1 MSPSHP
7 IELWQKDC
15 VHAARIGGEILKEY
29 QGRVV
34 PHEKGPRDLVT
45 EADLASQRAI
55 ELYRS
60 PRFPDHLILGEE
72 SDPETRRHASENPDG
87 RVRWVI
93 DPLDG
98 TTNFV
103 HQLPNYCVS
112 VAVERDGVI
121 WAGAVYN
128 PVSDECFHAGRGCG
142 AWLNDRELR
151 TSRCM
156 KLEEALL
163 AVGFSAGIQRGS
175 VEVRR
180 FEELLYQARAIRRLG
195 SAALNLCYVAAGRLD
210 GFFATS
216 VRPWDVAAGILLI
229 EEAGGI
235 VTDIQGKPFDLI
247 RAHVATAATSALHEQ
262 LGQHLFT
269 VS

>member
-1 MSPSHP
+1 M
-7 IELWQKDC
+7 
-15 VHAARIGGEILKEY
+15 
-29 QGRVV
+29 
-34 PHEKGPRDLVT
+34 
-45 EADLASQRAI
+45 
-55 ELYRS
+55 
-60 PRFPDHLILGEE
+60 
-72 SDPETRRHASENPDG
+72 
-87 RVRWVI
+87 I

-128 PVSDECFHAGRGCG
+128 PVSDECFHAGRGRG
-142 AWLNDRELR
+142 AWLNHDPIKA
-151 TSRCM
+151 SSCS
-156 KLEEALL
+156 KLNEALL
-163 AVGFSAGIQRGS
+163 AVGFSAGIKRGS

-180 FEELLYQARAIRRLG
+180 FEELLYEARAIRRLG

-216 VRPWDVAAGILLI
+216 VKPWDVAAGVLLI

-235 VTDIQGKPFDLI
+235 VTGIDGSPFDLI
-247 RAHVATAATSALHEQ
+247 RAHVAAAATREVHAQ
-262 LGQHLFT
+262 MGQHLFDLR
-269 VS
+269 

>member
-1 MSPSHP
+1 MSSGHP
-7 IELWQKDC
+7 IELWQKSC
-15 VHAARIGGEILKEY
+15 VHAVRIGGEILKEY
-29 QGRVV
+29 CGKVV
-34 PHEKGPRDLVT
+34 AHEKAPRDLVT
-45 EADLASQRAI
+45 QADLASQKAI
-55 ELYRS
+55 ELYLKQL
-60 PRFPDHLILGEE
+60 FPEHLFLGEE
-72 SDPETRRHASENPDG
+72 SDAATLNQVSENRDG

-128 PVSDECFHAGRGCG
+128 PVSDECFHAGRGRG
-142 AWLNDRELR
+142 AWLNHDPIKA
-151 TSRCM
+151 SSCS
-156 KLEEALL
+156 KLNEALL
-163 AVGFSAGIQRGS
+163 AVGFSAGIKRGS

-180 FEELLYQARAIRRLG
+180 FEELLYEARAIRRLG

-216 VRPWDVAAGILLI
+216 VKPWDVAAGVLLI

-235 VTDIQGKPFDLI
+235 VTGIDGSPFDLI
-247 RAHVATAATSALHEQ
+247 RAHVAAAATREVHAQ
-262 LGQHLFT
+262 MGQHLFDLR
-269 VS
+269 